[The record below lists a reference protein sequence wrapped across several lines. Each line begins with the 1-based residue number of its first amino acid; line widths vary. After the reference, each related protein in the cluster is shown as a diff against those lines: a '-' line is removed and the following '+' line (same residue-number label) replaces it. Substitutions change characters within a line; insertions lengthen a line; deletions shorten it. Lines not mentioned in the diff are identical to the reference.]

1 MKYTMLIA
9 MIMAMAPLA
18 GCLSSGN
25 DVTIVGYSEKCELNE
40 GAAYLYINGDRDAKI
55 PESEECST
63 NNPSFSFEITGSFED
78 GDTYEVKFVKGD
90 QTVVCSGEI
99 TAEDIENGETDC

>member
-25 DVTIVGYSEKCELNE
+25 DVTIVGYSEKCALNE
-40 GAAYLYINGDRDAKI
+40 GAAYLYINGDRDARFRI
-55 PESEECST
+55 QNAQQT
-63 NNPSFSFEITGSFED
+63 ISFSFEITGSFED
-78 GDTYEVKFVKGD
+78 GEHEVKFVKGD

-99 TAEDIENGETDC
+99 TGKTLK